1 MISSASV
8 PKAILMKAFRATG
21 AFRVKEGKYRN
32 DLQDFKV
39 EVAAADEK
47 TAKEKVFSTFGSCH
61 RVVRKDIMIKELLSL
76 KDEDITDP
84 VVKYQVHGGAK

>member
-1 MISSASV
+1 M
-8 PKAILMKAFRATG
+8 
-21 AFRVKEGKYRN
+21 KEGKYRN

-47 TAKEKVFSTFGSCH
+47 TAKEKIFSTFGSRH
-61 RVVRKDIMIKELLSL
+61 RVVRQDIMINELLPL

-84 VVKYQVHGGAK
+84 VVKYQVHGGAQ